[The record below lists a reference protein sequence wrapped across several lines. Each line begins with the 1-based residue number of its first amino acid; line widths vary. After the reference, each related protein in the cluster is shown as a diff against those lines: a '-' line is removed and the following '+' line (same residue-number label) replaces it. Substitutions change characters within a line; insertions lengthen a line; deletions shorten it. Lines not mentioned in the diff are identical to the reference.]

1 MRIIRLDNKGWRAR
15 FDDGFDEE
23 SVSRVADAF
32 GYIWAENGSLRNV
45 YVGFDTRL
53 GARRLAETAS
63 GVLASY
69 GLSVCMSDDPC
80 PTPALG
86 WAVARDADAC
96 GGVMLTASSESADF
110 GGITAR
116 GADGG
121 PIGEEFYEAATK
133 IMSSVPV
140 GDRDAFRRANIV
152 GPYVRHLA
160 GQVDADAIS
169 DAHLEVVIDPLY
181 GSGRGTLAQLLR
193 MLGCRVHELHG
204 EEHADFDG
212 LRPLVQHPW
221 VGQCEQAVR
230 SFECDLGIVL
240 DGDADR
246 MGIVDE
252 RGRFLTPHVTGPL
265 VMEHMVENRGERGRI
280 VTTYSSSALVKR
292 QACRLDLDF
301 TEVPMG
307 FTRIYREFADGDV
320 LLGLEGMGG
329 VCYPKHLP
337 ERDGILAALLMVE
350 ARSKAMKP
358 LSEMVEELEANIGQM
373 TYVVRDIELD
383 ASSIQAFRNILP
395 GIYLPEVCGMQPEY
409 VGHADGLVLRFADD
423 SWVQLRPSRTE
434 PLVRARAESPD
445 PRLAEALGEQACREA
460 LRRLPAGPWRVC

>member
-32 GYIWAENGSLRNV
+32 GYIWAESGSQRNV

-53 GARRLAETAS
+53 GGRRFAEAIS

-69 GLSVCMSDDPC
+69 GLSVFMSDGPC

-86 WAVARDADAC
+86 WAVAQDPDAC

-121 PIGEEFYEAATK
+121 PVVEEFYEAATR

-140 GDRDAFRRANIV
+140 GDRGAFRRVDLV
-152 GPYVRHLA
+152 GPYMRDLVTH
-160 GQVDADAIS
+160 VDADAIAG
-169 DAHLEVVIDPLY
+169 AHLEIVVDPLY
-181 GSGRGTLAQLLR
+181 GSGRGVLTQLLR
-193 MLGCRVHELHG
+193 TLGCRVHELHG

-212 LRPLVQHPW
+212 LRPLVQRPW
-221 VGQCEQAVR
+221 VDQCEQAVR
-230 SFECDLGIVL
+230 SFGCDLGIVL

-246 MGIVDE
+246 MGVVDE
-252 RGRFLTPHVTGPL
+252 RGCFMTAHVTGPL
-265 VMEHMVENRGERGRI
+265 VMEHLVRDRGESGRV

-292 QACRLDLDF
+292 QAWRLDLDF

-307 FTRIYREFADGDV
+307 FTRIYREFSDGDV

-329 VCYPKHLP
+329 ICYPEHLP
-337 ERDGILAALLMVE
+337 ERDGIMAALMVVE
-350 ARSKAMKP
+350 ARAKAAKP
-358 LSEMVEELEANIGQM
+358 LSEMVDDLEAEIGEM

-395 GIYLPEVCGMQPEY
+395 GIYLPEVCGMRPEY

-445 PRLAEALGEQACREA
+445 PMLAAALGEQACHEA
-460 LRRLPAGPWRVC
+460 LKHLPAGPWTIY